1 MLTLTIALAA
11 GMILSTPAS
20 AADDGWNPLFN
31 GKDLTGWYTFLQE
44 HGRDSDPDGIITIED
59 GAIHLYKN
67 VEDGSRVVMGYIGTE
82 KEYGDY
88 HLRLQYRFG
97 AKKFEPRYNLKKDA
111 GLYYHITGPDAVW
124 PRSLQYQIEETNVG
138 DIIAL
143 FGMKLDT
150 WVDPKTREAVMPD
163 YPTFLDPERGGV
175 PRVLGDKGI
184 EYQGHAA
191 EAVEK
196 DGWNDVELIVR
207 GTEITHI
214 LNGQVV
220 NHGVN
225 VRFDDPENPGAVRP
239 ITRGRIA
246 LEIEAAELWFRNVE
260 IRMLGDADAP
270 STDTD

>member
-11 GMILSTPAS
+11 GMVLSAPEPAP
-20 AADDGWNPLFN
+20 ADEGWTALFN
-31 GKDLTGWYTFLQE
+31 GEDLTGWYTFLQK

-67 VEDGSRVVMGYIGTE
+67 FEDKSQVVMGYIGTE

-88 HLRLQYRFG
+88 HLRLQYRWG
-97 AKKFEPRYNLKKDA
+97 AKKFEPRYNLKRDA
-111 GLYYHITGPDAVW
+111 GIYYHITGPDAVW
-124 PRSLQYQIEETNVG
+124 PRSLQYQIEESNVG
-138 DIIAL
+138 DFIAL

-150 WVDPKTREAVMPD
+150 WIDPKTRDAAPPT
-163 YPTFLDPERGGV
+163 YPTFLDPEKGGV
-175 PRVLGDKGI
+175 PRVLGAKGI

-191 EAVEK
+191 DSIER

-207 GTEITHI
+207 GTEVVHK
-214 LNGQVV
+214 LNGRVV

-225 VRFDDPENPGAVRP
+225 VRFADPENPEGPERP

-246 LEIEAAELWFRNVE
+246 LEIEAAERWFRNVE
-260 IRMLGDADAP
+260 IRMLGE
-270 STDTD
+270 SN